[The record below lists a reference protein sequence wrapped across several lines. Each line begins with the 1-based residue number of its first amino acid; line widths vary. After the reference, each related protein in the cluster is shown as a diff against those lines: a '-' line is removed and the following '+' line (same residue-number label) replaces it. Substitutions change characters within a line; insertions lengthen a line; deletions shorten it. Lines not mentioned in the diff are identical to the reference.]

1 MEIFKIIGVAFV
13 TAITAILLKSTKPEL
28 SFAVTVTGVI
38 VILVFVA
45 DMLQNTVNIISTIAS
60 LTGIE
65 NGLIKILL
73 KIVGVGYLTEF
84 SAGIL
89 NDFGSNAVA
98 DKVILG
104 GKLTILILSLPII
117 ERRPQLDKRLSGTHM
132 TAHKNGF
139 FGDKD
144 KRLPLRRGRGKRK
157 KFKIVLAFFSLFFF
171 AVFGMSGIAFA
182 YAEES
187 ADGKEELNQNIIDQI
202 DKLDT
207 EELQKYIDSLGIFS
221 DKNIG
226 ERLFDYIRGEKF
238 DYGSFGEQILGVLFE
253 DVKNMLP
260 AFACICAVALL
271 CGILSS
277 VRSSFA
283 DQSSADII
291 FLVAYAA
298 ALIPGACRIVGEWLF
313 PGAGESIA
321 SMQKQMQIVFPL
333 L

>member
-65 NGLIKILL
+65 NGMIKILL

-117 ERRPQLDKRLSGTHM
+117 ESVLSLIS
-132 TAHKNGF
+132 GF
-139 FGDKD
+139 
-144 KRLPLRRGRGKRK
+144 L
-157 KFKIVLAFFSLFFF
+157 
-171 AVFGMSGIAFA
+171 
-182 YAEES
+182 
-187 ADGKEELNQNIIDQI
+187 ELI
-202 DKLDT
+202 
-207 EELQKYIDSLGIFS
+207 
-221 DKNIG
+221 
-226 ERLFDYIRGEKF
+226 
-238 DYGSFGEQILGVLFE
+238 
-253 DVKNMLP
+253 
-260 AFACICAVALL
+260 
-271 CGILSS
+271 
-277 VRSSFA
+277 
-283 DQSSADII
+283 
-291 FLVAYAA
+291 
-298 ALIPGACRIVGEWLF
+298 
-313 PGAGESIA
+313 
-321 SMQKQMQIVFPL
+321 
-333 L
+333 